1 LKILEINYIN
11 FRNLKDKS
19 IKLSPEI
26 NLFIGKNGQGKT
38 SIVEAIYFIATGKSF
53 RTSKYSELI
62 KYNKKKSGC
71 YMEYSDKLSN
81 KSLSIKFNLEKK
93 EYVFNK
99 KNVSYEEYYG
109 KVNVVSF
116 IPEDIELIM
125 GSPSVRRRFF
135 NGEISQSNETYFY
148 NIRKYN
154 KLLKIRNKYLKAND
168 AKNEMFL
175 IYQEEFIKYGSLILQ
190 KRIEYVKN
198 ISILLNL
205 NYRKLFDNKKELYL
219 SYSSFLGD
227 IKKLSLNE
235 IQEKFREYIAKNNI
249 RELKYGYSL
258 AGPQKDDFIFFL
270 NEKEAKSYSSQG
282 EKKSIVFSLKLAE
295 LDMVLKER
303 RENPIFIIDDLS
315 SYFDETR
322 KKNIIDFLIK
332 RNIQVMIT
340 STEKFK
346 INSKDFN
353 VCEGEVYCENN

>member
-1 LKILEINYIN
+1 MKILGINYIN
-11 FRNLKDKS
+11 FRNLKDKN
-19 IKLSPEI
+19 IKLSPKI

-38 SIVEAIYFIATGKSF
+38 SIVEAIYFSATGKSF

-62 KYNKKKSGC
+62 KHDRGKAGC
-71 YMEYSDKLSN
+71 YMEYVDKLSS
-81 KSLSIKFNLEKK
+81 KSLSIKFNFDKK

-116 IPEDIELIM
+116 IPEDIELIV
-125 GSPSVRRRFF
+125 GSPSIRRRFF

-154 KLLKIRNKYLKAND
+154 KLLKIRNKYLKSRETKND
-168 AKNEMFL
+168 MFA

-205 NYRKLFDNKKELYL
+205 NYRKLFDDKKELYL
-219 SYSSFLGD
+219 SYFSFLGD
-227 IKKLSLNE
+227 IKKLSLEE
-235 IQEKFREYIAKNNI
+235 IQKKFREAIAKNYN
-249 RELKYGYSL
+249 REIKYGYSFV
-258 AGPQKDDFIFFL
+258 GPQKDDFIFFL

-295 LDMVLKER
+295 LDMILKEK

-315 SYFDETR
+315 SYFDMVR
-322 KKNIIDFLIK
+322 KKNIIDFLTK
-332 RNIQVMIT
+332 KNIQVMIT
-340 STEKFK
+340 STEKFE
-346 INSKDFN
+346 INSTDFN
-353 VCEGEVYCENN
+353 VCEGEIYYENS